1 MKFLRERPQGAQG
14 RSSMEQEI
22 TRRLIQF
29 INESPSCYHAA
40 DSVARA
46 LSESGY
52 VRLWE
57 SLPWHLEEGGRY
69 YVSRGDASLIAFRL
83 PRRDYTGF
91 QLAAAH
97 SDSPTFKIRETAEAA
112 SAGNC
117 LRLSV
122 EPYGGMVMRSWLDRP
137 LSAAGRVMVREN
149 GAIVSRLVN
158 VDRDLLVIPS
168 VAIHMDRE
176 VNKGTA
182 LKPNTD
188 LLPLLGLGQEP
199 GAFRTLIAQTA
210 GVPEEDLLTT
220 DLYLYPR
227 QSAVLAGVHEELVV
241 SPRLDDL
248 QCVFACL
255 QGFLAAEEGGS
266 VPVLAVFHNEEVG
279 SGTRQGADSTFLTD
293 VLERISNACGRDIE
307 SFRTAAANSFLV
319 SADNA
324 HAVHPAH
331 PEYADPGE
339 APVLGGG
346 VVIKYN
352 ANQRYTTD
360 AVSDAVFRQVC
371 ALAGVPVQRY
381 SNRADLPGG
390 SMLGNLSTA
399 HLSVHSVDVGLPQ
412 LAMHAACEVAAGADT
427 EALARAMTVYFSRT
441 FRAGPEGFFI

>member
-1 MKFLRERPQGAQG
+1 
-14 RSSMEQEI
+14 MEQEL
-22 TRRLIQF
+22 TRQLLRFL
-29 INESPSCYHAA
+29 NESPSCYHAA
-40 DSVARA
+40 AGAARTLEEA
-46 LSESGY
+46 GY
-52 VRLWE
+52 TQLWE
-57 SLPWHLEEGGRY
+57 GQPWRLEEGKGY
-69 YVSRGDASLIAFRL
+69 YVTRGGASLIAFRV
-83 PRRDYTGF
+83 PRRDFSGF
-91 QLAAAH
+91 VLAAAH
-97 SDSPTFKIRETAEAA
+97 SDSPTFKVRETAEVP

-137 LSAAGRVMVREN
+137 LSVAGRVLVRE
-149 GAIVSRLVN
+149 GEAVVPRLVN
-158 VDRDLLVIPS
+158 IDQDLLVIPS

-176 VNKGTA
+176 VNKGAA
-182 LKPNTD
+182 LKANVD
-188 LLPLLGLGQEP
+188 LLPLLGLGREP
-199 GAFRTLIAQTA
+199 GGFRALVAQAA

-220 DLYLYPR
+220 ELYLYPR
-227 QSAVLAGVHEELVV
+227 QNAVLAGLRGELVV

-255 QGFLAAEEGGS
+255 RGFLDAAAGDS

-293 VLERISNACGRDIE
+293 VLERVNAACGRDDE
-307 SFRTAAANSFLV
+307 AYHTAAANSFLV

-346 VVIKYN
+346 LVIKYN

-360 AVSDAVFRQVC
+360 AVSDAVFRRVC

-390 SMLGNLSTA
+390 STLGNLSTA

-412 LAMHAACEVAAGADT
+412 LAMHAACEVAAAADT
-427 EALARAMTVYFSRT
+427 EALVRAMTVYFSRT
-441 FRAGPEGFFI
+441 FRAGPEGFSI

>member
-1 MKFLRERPQGAQG
+1 MEREIAR
-14 RSSMEQEI
+14 E
-22 TRRLIQF
+22 LIQF
-29 INESPSCYHAA
+29 INASPSCYHAA
-40 DSVARA
+40 DTAARM
-46 LSESGY
+46 LSERGY
-52 VRLWE
+52 ARLWE
-57 SLPWHLEEGGRY
+57 SQPWRLAPGCGY
-69 YVSRGDASLIAFRL
+69 YVLRGDASLIAFRI
-83 PRRDYTGF
+83 PRSETAGF
-91 QLAAAH
+91 LLAAAH
-97 SDSPTFKIRETAEAA
+97 SDSPTFKIRETAEVP
-112 SAGNC
+112 SAGGC

-137 LSAAGRVMVREN
+137 LSAAGRVMVRRD

-182 LKPNTD
+182 LRPNVD
-188 LLPLLGLGQEP
+188 LLPLFGLGKEP
-199 GAFRTLIAQTA
+199 GAFRRLIAETA
-210 GVPEEDLLTT
+210 GVPEADLLTT

-227 QSAVLAGVHEELVV
+227 QPAGLLGVQGELIAA
-241 SPRLDDL
+241 PRLDDL
-248 QCVFACL
+248 QCAYACL
-255 QGFLAAEEGGS
+255 RGFLDAAEGGS
-266 VPVLAVFHNEEVG
+266 IPVLAVFHNEEVG

-293 VLERISNACGRDIE
+293 VLGRIGGALGWTAERRQ
-307 SFRTAAANSFLV
+307 TAAANSFLV

-352 ANQRYTTD
+352 ASQRYTTD

-371 ALAGVPVQRY
+371 DQAGVPVQRY

-390 SMLGNLSTA
+390 STLGNLSTA
-399 HLSVHSVDVGLPQ
+399 HFSVHSVDVGLPQ
-412 LAMHAACEVAAGADT
+412 LAMHAAYEVAAAADT
-427 EALARAMTVYFSRT
+427 AALARAMEVYFSRT
-441 FRAGPEGFFI
+441 FRTGPEGCRI